1 MAAVA
6 EVGSSLL
13 SKCLDLCQALC
24 SQGQAFNFSVTIG
37 QDFTFSMDTRSK
49 EVSPVTVV
57 KKKAS
62 PSTMRRNALRR
73 QEFLKKKRSPSSKNS
88 CEVETVSDAPSCDQC
103 DYKAASEKGLKQ
115 HKRMKHKA
123 SKLASSENSAK
134 QDTPEK
140 EILRE
145 ELEDSCNISQPSEMR
160 DEEILSVNA
169 DISITDTT
177 LVLPH
182 YCGPNPERPEDDSD
196 QSVFACGDCCH
207 IWRNKEEVQNCSCTN
222 LHDCSPYCLYVDV
235 LSKDNTVT

>member
-24 SQGQAFNFSVTIG
+24 NQGQAFNFSVTIG
-37 QDFTFSMDTRSK
+37 KDFTFSMDTRSK

-103 DYKAASEKGLKQ
+103 DYKAASEKGLKT
-115 HKRMKHKA
+115 HKRMKHGPPRLTPPTA
-123 SKLASSENSAK
+123 FPSSPETLRGPGQMRSALN
-134 QDTPEK
+134 TSP
-140 EILRE
+140 ILPSNRE
-145 ELEDSCNISQPSEMR
+145 ENCNNCGGAFSPSHQCESGEAEEPTSPPQPQLDS
-160 DEEILSVNA
+160 
-169 DISITDTT
+169 
-177 LVLPH
+177 
-182 YCGPNPERPEDDSD
+182 EDDK
-196 QSVFACGDCCH
+196 C
-207 IWRNKEEVQNCSCTN
+207 
-222 LHDCSPYCLYVDV
+222 DCSIIKSEDFCCM
-235 LSKDNTVT
+235 NTSYELIPQCHLN

>member
-1 MAAVA
+1 
-6 EVGSSLL
+6 
-13 SKCLDLCQALC
+13 
-24 SQGQAFNFSVTIG
+24 
-37 QDFTFSMDTRSK
+37 
-49 EVSPVTVV
+49 
-57 KKKAS
+57 
-62 PSTMRRNALRR
+62 
-73 QEFLKKKRSPSSKNS
+73 
-88 CEVETVSDAPSCDQC
+88 
-103 DYKAASEKGLKQ
+103 
-115 HKRMKHKA
+115 MKHN
-123 SKLASSENSAK
+123 ASSENSTNQSA
-134 QDTPEK
+134 PEK

-145 ELEDSCNISQPSEMR
+145 ELEDSCNISQPNEMR

>member
-1 MAAVA
+1 MAEAA

-13 SKCLDLCQALC
+13 TKCLDFCQAL
-24 SQGQAFNFSVTIG
+24 SNQGQVINFSVAIG
-37 QDFTFSMDTRSK
+37 PDFTFSLDTRRK
-49 EVSPVTVV
+49 EGSTVAR
-57 KKKAS
+57 KKAS
-62 PSTMRRNALRR
+62 PSTVKRNARR
-73 QEFLKKKRSPSSKNS
+73 KEEYLKRKNKPSSVNTT
-88 CEVETVSDAPSCDQC
+88 EELEIVSDAPKCDQC
-103 DYKAASEKGLKQ
+103 NFKAASEKGLRQ
-115 HKRMKHKA
+115 HQRMKHKP
-123 SKLASSENSAK
+123 SMVASSENSEI
-134 QDTPEK
+134 QSTPEK

-145 ELEDSCNISQPSEMR
+145 ELEDSCNILLPNEMR

-207 IWRNKEEVQNCSCTN
+207 IWRSREEVQNCTCTN

-235 LSKDNTVT
+235 LSKDHTVT

>member
-37 QDFTFSMDTRSK
+37 QDFTFSMNTRSK
-49 EVSPVTVV
+49 EVSPVNVV
-57 KKKAS
+57 RKKAS
-62 PSTMRRNALRR
+62 PSTRRRNALRR
-73 QEFLKKKRSPSSKNS
+73 QEFLNKKRSPSSRNS
-88 CEVETVSDAPSCDQC
+88 CEVEAVSDAPSCDQC

-134 QDTPEK
+134 QNTPEK

-145 ELEDSCNISQPSEMR
+145 ELEDSCNISQPSETR
-160 DEEILSVNA
+160 DEETLSVNA

-182 YCGPNPERPEDDSD
+182 YCGPNPGRPEDDSD
-196 QSVFACGDCCH
+196 QSVFACGDCRH
-207 IWRNKEEVQNCSCTN
+207 IWRNREEVQNCSCTN

-235 LSKDNTVT
+235 LSKDHTVT

>member
-24 SQGQAFNFSVTIG
+24 NQGQAFNFSVTIG
-37 QDFTFSMDTRSK
+37 KDFTFSMDTRSK

-145 ELEDSCNISQPSEMR
+145 ELEDSFNISQPSEMR
-160 DEEILSVNA
+160 DEILSVNA
-169 DISITDTT
+169 DLSTSDTT

-182 YCGPNPERPEDDSD
+182 FCGPNPERPEDNSD
-196 QSVFACGDCCH
+196 QWVFACDDCLH
-207 IWRNKEEVQNCSCTN
+207 IWRNKQEVQNCSCSN
-222 LHDCSPYCLYVDV
+222 LHDCSPYCLYIDV
-235 LSKDNTVT
+235 LRKDCRVT

>member
-1 MAAVA
+1 M
-6 EVGSSLL
+6 
-13 SKCLDLCQALC
+13 
-24 SQGQAFNFSVTIG
+24 
-37 QDFTFSMDTRSK
+37 
-49 EVSPVTVV
+49 
-57 KKKAS
+57 
-62 PSTMRRNALRR
+62 RR

-115 HKRMKHKA
+115 HKRMKHMA

-134 QDTPEK
+134 QNIPEK

-145 ELEDSCNISQPSEMR
+145 ELEDSCNISQPNEMR

-207 IWRNKEEVQNCSCTN
+207 IWRSREEVQNCSCTN

-235 LSKDNTVT
+235 LSKDYTVT